1 MFYIPGRFQ
10 TPQWL
15 RTATIAGALCASIP
29 VGAGEVVV
37 AQVAPFGGALA
48 VSGRDFNLGAML
60 AFDEVNSRGG
70 IKGNTIR
77 LVSRDDGYHPA
88 ETLLQVKSLLETEEP
103 IALIGM
109 WGSENVEALLAQ
121 GVLESAGLP
130 VVGVRSG
137 ASTLRSNKYLFHI
150 RASYLE
156 EVHRIMAQIATMGST
171 RVAVFYED
179 NGFAAEVAQEAMRSL
194 NARAMKPVAFIKHP
208 KGQLDVTSAIAQLVA
223 VEPQVVLLAANTPVS
238 AAVIS
243 AIKTS
248 GSTTFLASISSL
260 DGEQLFTQLGAAAG
274 GVAIAQGMPNPYKA
288 SAPIAMAFVNRMR
301 AVGID
306 PARINFASVEGYIAA
321 RVVIEGLKRAA
332 VSNPTRKELVRGLES
347 LHRHDLGGFTL
358 DFANGKREGSSYVDV
373 SILSA
378 GGRLRQ

>member
-1 MFYIPGRFQ
+1 MFYPPGQFQ
-10 TPQWL
+10 VQQWL
-15 RTATIAGALCASIP
+15 RTATILSALCAS
-29 VGAGEVVV
+29 VSGGAGEVVV

-48 VSGRDFNLGAML
+48 VSGRDFNLGAMV

-70 IKGNTIR
+70 VKGSTIR
-77 LVSRDDGYHPA
+77 LVSRDDGYRPA
-88 ETLLQVKSLLETEEP
+88 ETLSQVKNLLDTEGP

-109 WGSENVEALLAQ
+109 WGSENVDALLAQ

-137 ASTLRSNKYLFHI
+137 ASTLRTNKYLFHI

-156 EVHRIMAQIATMGST
+156 EVHRIMAQISTMGSS

-179 NGFAAEVAQEAMRSL
+179 LGFAAEVAQEAMRSL
-194 NARAMKPVAFIKHP
+194 NARALKPVAFIKHP
-208 KGQLDVTSAIAQLVA
+208 KGQLDVFSAVAQLVGA
-223 VEPQVVLLAANTPVS
+223 EPQVVLLAANTPVS
-238 AAVIS
+238 AALIAAMRANRSS
-243 AIKTS
+243 A
-248 GSTTFLASISSL
+248 FLASISSL
-260 DGEQLFTQLGAAAG
+260 DGEQLFVQLGAAAG

-288 SAPIAMAFVNRMR
+288 SVPIAMAFVNRMR

-306 PARINFASVEGYIAA
+306 PARINFASIEGYIAA
-321 RVVIEGLKRAA
+321 SVIIEGLKRTTG
-332 VSNPTRKELVRGLES
+332 SNPTRKDLVRGLES
-347 LHRHDLGGFTL
+347 IHKNNLGGFSL
-358 DFANGKREGSSYVDV
+358 DFSNGKREGSSYVDI